1 MEVIEVGKQTV
12 VNLSFIKELR
22 VKKEISTEDM
32 SILLGYEGYQA
43 YYYKERGIRNM
54 SVEDIA
60 KIALILEVPIGKLF
74 IESKITKKV
83 IRKLA

>member
-1 MEVIEVGKQTV
+1 MEKQSV
-12 VNLSFIKELR
+12 LNLKFIRELR

-60 KIALILEVPIGKLF
+60 KIAVILEVPIEKLF
-74 IESKITKKV
+74 FEIKVTDKV
-83 IRKLA
+83 IKRLA

>member
-1 MEVIEVGKQTV
+1 
-12 VNLSFIKELR
+12 
-22 VKKEISTEDM
+22 M

-60 KIALILEVPIGKLF
+60 KIAVILDVPIKKLF
-74 IESKITKKV
+74 FENIVTEKV
-83 IRKLA
+83 IKQLA